1 MGFFDKLF
9 ESPYE
14 REQRERRELE
24 KIAENSWN
32 NTLSGMLAENRKL
45 CEKYSKLFPLGY
57 KHIEQKFAYE
67 RTPQKEYSV
76 LS

>member
-32 NTLSGMLAENRKL
+32 NREEIAN
-45 CEKYSKLFPLGY
+45 EK
-57 KHIEQKFAYE
+57 IERQL
-67 RTPQKEYSV
+67 RTGNEYYFQINV
-76 LS
+76 TN